1 MNVKNNNT
9 SDVSVSIESFTRV
22 ESNTT
27 KNRNYDRLEI
37 VAPNSVSN
45 WNTLSA
51 DESMKKISLGIFF
64 SVITWLLDVKLTKDQ
79 PLWLLENMDEI
90 KLGTLKRATN
100 LSNPYVSKLSFTSK
114 HGKNFKGGS
123 SKGKFNLV
131 FKFE

>member
-45 WNTLSA
+45 WNTLSE
-51 DESMKKISLGIFF
+51 DKYMKKISLGIFF
-64 SVITWLLDVKLTKDQ
+64 SVITWLLDVNT
-79 PLWLLENMDEI
+79 
-90 KLGTLKRATN
+90 
-100 LSNPYVSKLSFTSK
+100 SFCII
-114 HGKNFKGGS
+114 F
-123 SKGKFNLV
+123 
-131 FKFE
+131 